1 MLKVKKWTR
10 LLKFAA
16 VGGAGLGLVTSL
28 HANNYDVSSIG
39 IVRFANAAKTVS
51 ITLLERYI
59 YLILMHTFLSGA

>member
-39 IVRFANAAKTVS
+39 IVRFATAAKTVS
-51 ITLLERYI
+51 ITLLE
-59 YLILMHTFLSGA
+59 H